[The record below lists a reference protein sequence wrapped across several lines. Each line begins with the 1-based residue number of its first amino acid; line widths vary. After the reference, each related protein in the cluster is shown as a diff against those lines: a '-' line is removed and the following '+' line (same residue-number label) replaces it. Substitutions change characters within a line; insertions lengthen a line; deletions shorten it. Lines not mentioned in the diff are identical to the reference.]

1 MNRLF
6 LASRA
11 RLYLVANGLLMWA
24 AMISIYL
31 AGGLQPWIWLFPI
44 AVTMLAIVT
53 YLGLRQ
59 PLDAIAKICR
69 VLKAMR
75 KGNYSQRITEVPHMG
90 ELGLI
95 AWDLNESLDEIETFF
110 RDVDACFRNV
120 GEERYHRR
128 TYSDGLYGDIVRS
141 FSNINSS
148 LDAMEK
154 NALYV
159 KRNELMSRLQTLNTR
174 NMMKNLLK
182 SQGDLLR
189 ITEEMKEVHGI
200 TDDTAEK
207 ALQSQQSLRE
217 MVDGLRDTVDMIEAN
232 SRASSQLHTMSDE
245 ISGILSMI
253 SEIAEKTNLLA
264 LNASIEAARAGEH
277 GRGFAV
283 VADEVKQLASNTKKA
298 TDEIAKVVT
307 TFREETANMEG
318 NAGHMQQKAG
328 QMQSNISDL
337 QGKFSEFAE
346 QANTTR
352 RSVGLAHDI
361 SFASLV
367 KVDHMLYKQK
377 TYMALSTG
385 SDSDEANAVQV
396 DHHHC
401 RLGQWYYEGEGQAHF
416 GDTASFRAMESPHA
430 AVHDSA
436 HRILENLTESQI
448 RGQET
453 QDSIVAL
460 YEDME
465 SASDEVMATIDQM
478 VEEKHAAS
486 PDSR

>member
-6 LASRA
+6 LASRVK
-11 RLYLVANGLLMWA
+11 LYLATTGAIAWGAV
-24 AMISIYL
+24 ISIYL
-31 AGGLQPWIWLFPI
+31 AGEYRHWMWLFPLAA
-44 AVTMLAIVT
+44 AVLSITFHIR
-53 YLGLRQ
+53 LRQ
-59 PLDAIAKICR
+59 PLDAIRKIR
-69 VLKAMR
+69 QVLDAMR
-75 KGNYSQRITEVPHMG
+75 KGDYSQRITKVPHMG

-128 TYSDGLYGDIVRS
+128 AYSDGLYGDIVRS

-148 LDAMEK
+148 LDAMEE

-159 KRNELMSRLQTLNTR
+159 KRNELMSKLQTLNTG

-182 SQGDLLR
+182 SQGDLIR

-200 TDDTAEK
+200 TDETAEK
-207 ALQSQQSLRE
+207 AQQSQQSLQE
-217 MVDGLRDTVDMIEAN
+217 MVTGLRDTVAMIEAN
-232 SRASSQLHTMSDE
+232 SLASAQLHTMSDE

-318 NAGHMQQKAG
+318 NAGHMQEKAG
-328 QMQSNISDL
+328 QMQNNIADL
-337 QGKFSEFAE
+337 QGKFGEFAD
-346 QANTTR
+346 QANATR

-361 SFASLV
+361 SFASLI

-377 TYMALSTG
+377 AYMALSTG
-385 SDSDEANAVQV
+385 SDSDEAKAVLV
-396 DHHHC
+396 DDHHC
-401 RLGQWYYEGEGQAHF
+401 RLGQWYYEGEGQTYF

-436 HRILENLTESQI
+436 HQILENLANSQVK
-448 RGQET
+448 GQET

-465 SASDEVMATIDQM
+465 SASDDVMATIDQM

-486 PDSR
+486 LGSR

>member
-11 RLYLVANGLLMWA
+11 RLYLVANGLLIWA
-24 AMISIYL
+24 AMLSVYFR
-31 AGGLQPWIWLFPI
+31 GSFQPWMWLFPLAATI
-44 AVTMLAIVT
+44 LAITT
-53 YLGLRQ
+53 YIGLRQ
-59 PLDAIAKICR
+59 PLDAIAKIRR

-110 RDVDACFRNV
+110 RDVDACFLNV
-120 GEERYHRR
+120 SKERYHRR

-141 FSNINSS
+141 FTNINAS

-154 NALYV
+154 NVAYI
-159 KRNELMSRLQTLNTR
+159 KKNELMSRLQTLNTG

-182 SQGDLLR
+182 SQSDLIR

-200 TDDTAEK
+200 TDETAEK
-207 ALQSQQSLRE
+207 AQQSQQSLQE
-217 MVDGLRDTVDMIEAN
+217 MVTGLRDTVAMIEAN
-232 SRASSQLHTMSDE
+232 SQASAQLHTMSDE

-318 NAGHMQQKAG
+318 NASHMQEKAG
-328 QMQSNISDL
+328 QMQNNISDL
-337 QGKFSEFAE
+337 QGKFSEFAD
-346 QANTTR
+346 QANATR

-361 SFASLV
+361 SFASLI

-377 TYMALSTG
+377 AYMALSTG
-385 SDSDEANAVQV
+385 TDSDEARAVLV
-396 DHHHC
+396 DDHHC
-401 RLGQWYYEGEGQAHF
+401 RLGQWYYEGEGQVNF
-416 GDTASFRAMESPHA
+416 GDTPSYRSMESPHA
-430 AVHDSA
+430 AVHNSA
-436 HRILENLTESQI
+436 HQILDSLAESQG
-448 RGQET
+448 RGQGT
-453 QDSIVAL
+453 QDSIIAL
-460 YEDME
+460 YEEME

-478 VEEKHAAS
+478 VDEKHAA
-486 PDSR
+486 DQRH

>member
-11 RLYLVANGLLMWA
+11 KLYLAANGIIAWAAAFGIFLAGEYQHWMWA
-24 AMISIYL
+24 
-31 AGGLQPWIWLFPI
+31 FPI
-44 AVTMLAIVT
+44 LATLLGVSVHI
-53 YLGLRQ
+53 GLRH
-59 PLDAIAKICR
+59 PLDAIAKIR
-69 VLKAMR
+69 VVLDAMR
-75 KGNYSQRITEVPHMG
+75 KGDYSQRITRVPHMG

-128 TYSDGLYGDIVRS
+128 AYSDGLYGDIVRS

-159 KRNELMSRLQTLNTR
+159 KRNELMSKLQTLNTG

-182 SQGDLLR
+182 SQGDLIR

-207 ALQSQQSLRE
+207 ALQSQRSLRE
-217 MVDGLRDTVDMIEAN
+217 MVAGLRDTVDMIEAN

-283 VADEVKQLASNTKKA
+283 VADEVKQLANNTKNA
-298 TDEIAKVVT
+298 TDEIATVVT

-318 NAGHMQQKAG
+318 NASHMQEKAG
-328 QMQSNISDL
+328 QMQANIENL

-346 QANTTR
+346 QADATR
-352 RSVGLAHDI
+352 RSVSLAHDI
-361 SFASLV
+361 SFASLI

-377 TYMALSTG
+377 TYMALNTG
-385 SDSDEANAVQV
+385 RDSSEGRDVQV

-401 RLGQWYYEGEGQAHF
+401 RLGKWYYDGEGQECF
-416 GDTASFRAMESPHA
+416 GNTPSFRQMDAPHA
-430 AVHDSA
+430 AVHNSA
-436 HRILENLTESQI
+436 HRILASLAEGRDE
-448 RGQET
+448 GQQAPT
-453 QDSIVAL
+453 DIIGF

-465 SASDEVMATIDQM
+465 SASDEVMATIDRM
-478 VEEKHAAS
+478 VAEKHSA
-486 PDSR
+486 

>member
-11 RLYLVANGLLMWA
+11 RLYLVTNALLMWA
-24 AMISIYL
+24 ATLSVYFSEGFHLWM
-31 AGGLQPWIWLFPI
+31 WLFP
-44 AVTMLAIVT
+44 LAATALGIVCHIR
-53 YLGLRQ
+53 LNP
-59 PLDAIAKICR
+59 PLDAIAKIR
-69 VLKAMR
+69 EVLHAMR
-75 KGNYSQRITEVPHMG
+75 KGNYSQRITQVPHMG

-110 RDVDACFRNV
+110 RDVNACFLNV
-120 GEERYHRR
+120 GEGHYHRR

-141 FSNINSS
+141 FSNINTS

-154 NALYV
+154 NTIYIQQ
-159 KRNELMSRLQTLNTR
+159 NELMSKLQMLNTG
-174 NMMKNLLK
+174 NMMKNLLN
-182 SQGDLLR
+182 SQTDLIR

-200 TDDTAEK
+200 TDETAEK
-207 ALQSQQSLRE
+207 AQQSQQSLHE
-217 MVDGLRDTVDMIEAN
+217 MVAGLRDTVDMIEAN
-232 SRASSQLHTMSDE
+232 SLASAQLHTMSNE

-283 VADEVKQLASNTKKA
+283 VADEVKQLATNTKNA

-307 TFREETANMEG
+307 TFRKETGNMEDT
-318 NAGHMQQKAG
+318 ASRMQEKAG
-328 QMQSNISDL
+328 LMQNNITDL
-337 QGKFSEFAE
+337 QGKFSEFAD
-346 QANTTR
+346 QANATR
-352 RSVGLAHDI
+352 RSVSLAHDI
-361 SFASLV
+361 SFTSLI

-385 SDSDEANAVQV
+385 TESSEADAILV

-401 RLGQWYYEGEGQAHF
+401 RLGQWYYDGEGQTLF
-416 GDTASFRAMESPHA
+416 GGTSSFRAMESPHA

-436 HRILENLTESQI
+436 HRILKSLTDSQVG
-448 RGQET
+448 GQEA
-453 QDSIVAL
+453 QDGIIAL

-465 SASDEVMATIDQM
+465 SASDDVMATVDQM
-478 VEEKHAAS
+478 VKEKHA
-486 PDSR
+486 PT

>member
-11 RLYLVANGLLMWA
+11 RLYLVTNALLMWA
-24 AMISIYL
+24 AMLSVYFSEGFQL
-31 AGGLQPWIWLFPI
+31 WMWLFP
-44 AVTMLAIVT
+44 LAATALGIVCHIR
-53 YLGLRQ
+53 LNP
-59 PLDAIAKICR
+59 PLDAIAKIR
-69 VLKAMR
+69 EVLHAMR
-75 KGNYSQRITEVPHMG
+75 KGNYSQRITQVPHMG

-110 RDVDACFRNV
+110 RDVNACFLNV
-120 GEERYHRR
+120 GEGHYHRR

-141 FSNINSS
+141 FGNINTS

-154 NALYV
+154 NTIYIQQ
-159 KRNELMSRLQTLNTR
+159 NELMSKLQTLNTG
-174 NMMKNLLK
+174 NMMKNLLN
-182 SQGDLLR
+182 SQTDLIR

-200 TDDTAEK
+200 TDETAEK
-207 ALQSQQSLRE
+207 AQQSQQSLHE
-217 MVDGLRDTVDMIEAN
+217 MVAGLRDTVDMIEAN
-232 SRASSQLHTMSDE
+232 SLASAQLHTMSNE

-283 VADEVKQLASNTKKA
+283 VADEVKQLATNTKNA

-307 TFREETANMEG
+307 TFRKETGNMEDT
-318 NAGHMQQKAG
+318 ASRMQEKAG
-328 QMQSNISDL
+328 LMQNNITDL
-337 QGKFSEFAE
+337 QGKFGEFAE
-346 QANTTR
+346 QANATR
-352 RSVGLAHDI
+352 RSVSLAHDI
-361 SFASLV
+361 SFTSLI

-385 SDSDEANAVQV
+385 TESSEADAILV

-401 RLGQWYYEGEGQAHF
+401 RLGQWYYEGEGQAIF
-416 GDTASFRAMESPHA
+416 GSTSSFRAMESPHA

-436 HRILENLTESQI
+436 HRILKSLTDSQVG
-448 RGQET
+448 GQEA
-453 QDSIVAL
+453 QDGIIAL

-465 SASDEVMATIDQM
+465 SASDDVMATVDQM
-478 VEEKHAAS
+478 VKEKHA
-486 PDSR
+486 PT